1 MKSINSIDLNADLG
15 EFQNK
20 KQLENELNI
29 LKYISSCSI
38 ACGGHI
44 GDSESIKCIIS
55 ACKESGVAVGPHP
68 SYPDKRGFGRKAINM
83 SLQELEISI
92 TSQIQNFL
100 IIADSLSVPVSH
112 IKLHGKLYNEVS
124 WEEKLTNLFLDI
136 VKNIDESF
144 SVIGPA
150 NSLLESKSNQAGI
163 SFISEAFI
171 DRRYREDYRL
181 VDRNQ
186 DGALLHSIEEQV
198 YQAKTIVKEG
208 KVLTDTRK
216 LIKIKPETLC
226 IHGDSLNSAAA
237 VKAVCSMLKKEN
249 INIQSFS
256 YEKP

>member
-1 MKSINSIDLNADLG
+1 MNSINSIDLNADLG

-44 GDSESIKCIIS
+44 GDSESIKCIIN
-55 ACKESGVAVGPHP
+55 ACKENGVAIGPHP
-68 SYPDKRGFGRKAINM
+68 SYPDKRGFGRKAINL
-83 SLQELEISI
+83 SPQELEISI
-92 TSQIQNFL
+92 SSQIQNF
-100 IIADSLSVPVSH
+100 ISIADSLSVSVSH

-124 WEEKLTNLFLDI
+124 WEEKLTNLFLNI

-150 NSLLESKSNQAGI
+150 NSLLESKSKQAGI

-171 DRRYREDYRL
+171 DRRYREDYSL

-186 DGALLHSIEEQV
+186 DGALLHSVEEQV
-198 YQAKTIVKEG
+198 YQAKTIVIEG
-208 KVLTDTRK
+208 AVLTDTYK

-226 IHGDSLNSAAA
+226 IHGDSPNSAAA
-237 VKAVCSMLKKEN
+237 VKAVYSMLKKEN